1 MNSDKPFIH
10 LFQTPGGYYLF
21 DVNTNYILKISS
33 CIYEKLWGVLKDKQ
47 DIADIEQDADII
59 YLRNNGFLLN
69 KRVSEIAH
77 PANDTLKYYLNR
89 KVEMATL
96 QITRNCN
103 LRCSYCAYSGKYFN
117 RTHENK
123 TMTFETAKKAIDFL
137 INHSTDT
144 QRINLGFYGG
154 EPLLQFDLIKK
165 CIEYAEEMA
174 EGKIITFSMTT
185 NGTLLT
191 EEFVDYFVNHNLNVT
206 ISLDGNKE
214 AHDKN
219 RRFSANGEGT
229 FDAIMENMEA
239 IKLKYPDY
247 IKKMFI
253 NIVMDT
259 ENDFGC
265 INEFFFNSDILNDS
279 IMTSTYISDNYIK
292 DSYKPEE
299 DFIVK
304 RQYET
309 LKMYLSKIKRLD
321 EQYVSKIIS
330 SEYSILKVKMHE
342 DWSKV
347 KNLPDKAHPGGPCIA
362 GAHRLFIDVN
372 GNMLPCERVSETS
385 DVMKIGHVDYG
396 FDIDKV
402 RNIMNIGQL
411 SKENCK
417 NCWAFRHCQLCAAS
431 ADNITELSKEKKLS
445 GCTRVK
451 RALESEL
458 KDYCVLRELGHEFDR
473 INIPVLDMVSI

>member
-33 CIYEKLWGVLKDKQ
+33 STYEKLWGVLKDKL

-69 KRVSEIAH
+69 KRVSEIVH
-77 PANDTLKYYLNR
+77 PVNDTLKYYLDK

-103 LRCSYCAYSGKYFN
+103 LRCSYCTYSGKYFN

-123 TMTFETAKKAIDFL
+123 TMTFETAKKAIDLL
-137 INHSTDT
+137 INHSTD
-144 QRINLGFYGG
+144 REHINLGFYGG
-154 EPLLQFDLIKK
+154 EPLLEFELIKK

-174 EGKIITFSMTT
+174 EGKNITFSMTT

-191 EEFVDYFVNHNLNVT
+191 EEIVDYFVNHNLVLT
-206 ISLDGNKE
+206 VSLDGDKK

-219 RRFSANGEGT
+219 RKFSANGKGT
-229 FDAIMENMEA
+229 FDVIIKNVEM

-247 IKKMFI
+247 IKNMLI

-265 INEFFFNSDILNDS
+265 INQFFFNSEILNDT
-279 IMTSTYISDNYIK
+279 IMMSTYVNENYIK
-292 DSYKPEE
+292 DSYMPEE
-299 DFIVK
+299 DFILK
-304 RQYET
+304 RQYENF
-309 LKMYLSKIKRLD
+309 KMYLSKIKRLN
-321 EQYVSKIIS
+321 EQYVSKLVI
-330 SEYSILKVKMHE
+330 SEYSILKAKMCD
-342 DWSKV
+342 DWGKM
-347 KNLPDKAHPGGPCIA
+347 KTLPNKGHPAGPCIA
-362 GAHRLFIDVN
+362 GVKRLFIDVN
-372 GNMLPCERVSETS
+372 GNMFPCEKCSENS
-385 DVMKIGHVDYG
+385 DVMKIGNVDYG

-411 SKENCK
+411 TKENCK
-417 NCWAFRHCQLCAAS
+417 NCWAFRRCQLCAVS
-431 ADNITELSKEKKLS
+431 ADNITGFSKEKKLS
-445 GCTRVK
+445 GCTGVK
-451 RALESEL
+451 VALENEL
-458 KDYCVLRELGHEFDR
+458 KDYCVLRELGHNFDEN
-473 INIPVLDMVSI
+473 NIPVLDIVSI

>member
-21 DVNTNYILKISS
+21 DVNTNYILKISGR
-33 CIYEKLWGVLKDKQ
+33 IYEKLWGVLKDKQ
-47 DIADIEQDADII
+47 DIANIEQDADII
-59 YLRNNGFLLN
+59 YLKNNGFLLN

-89 KVEMATL
+89 KLEMATL

-144 QRINLGFYGG
+144 QHISLGFYGG
-154 EPLLQFDLIKK
+154 EPLLEFDLIKK

-174 EGKIITFSMTT
+174 EGKNITFNMTT

-191 EEFVDYFVNHNLNVT
+191 EEIVDYFVNHNLNLT

-219 RRFSANGEGT
+219 RRFSANGKGT
-229 FDAIMENMEA
+229 FDVIMKNIEI

-247 IKKMFI
+247 MKKIFI

-265 INEFFFNSDILNDS
+265 INDFFFNSDILNDS
-279 IMTSTYISDNYIK
+279 IMNSTYISDNYIK
-292 DSYKPEE
+292 DSYKVEE

-309 LKMYLSKIKRLD
+309 FKMYLSKIKRLN
-321 EQYVSKIIS
+321 EQNVSKIIS
-330 SEYSILKVKMHE
+330 IEYSILKVKMQQE
-342 DWSKV
+342 WNIM

-362 GAHRLFIDVN
+362 GANRLFIDVD
-372 GNMLPCERVSETS
+372 GNMFPCERCSETS

-417 NCWAFRHCQLCAAS
+417 NCWAFRLCQLCAAS

-451 RALESEL
+451 RVLESEL
-458 KDYCVLRELGHEFDR
+458 KDYCVLRELGHDFDK
-473 INIPVLDMVSI
+473 NTIPVLDMVSI